1 MSAECSAVTSGKIV
15 SPGFARSN
23 HRAMKKQIAIVQ
35 GHVDPRGRQLGRALA
50 GAYAASA
57 EAAGYHVEVIDV
69 VRLKRPLLGAAAH
82 AERAAPGPAIRDAQ
96 AVIAR
101 ATHVV
106 IFCPLWL
113 GTMPV
118 LLRDFWS
125 QIFHAAEIS
134 SQAGDSRDAAP
145 AHAPRR
151 KSARIVMTLGMPA
164 VFYRSYFGTYEL
176 KSLERDFLGFCGIG
190 SIRENLVGAV
200 EAQDAQRR
208 DKWLER
214 MRGLGRA
221 GA

>member
-1 MSAECSAVTSGKIV
+1 
-15 SPGFARSN
+15 
-23 HRAMKKQIAIVQ
+23 MKKPIAIVQ

-50 GAYAASA
+50 GAYATSA
-57 EAAGYHVEVIDV
+57 EAAGFPVEVIDV
-69 VRLKRPLLGAAAH
+69 LRLKRPLLGAAAH
-82 AERAAPGPAIRDAQ
+82 AERAVPGPAIRDAQ
-96 AVIAR
+96 AAIAR

-118 LLRDFWS
+118 LLRDFWA
-125 QIFHAAEIS
+125 QVFQAAEIS
-134 SQAGDSRDAAP
+134 ASTEVSPDGLP

-190 SIRENLVGAV
+190 RIRENLVGAV
-200 EAQDAQRR
+200 ETQDAQRR

>member
-1 MSAECSAVTSGKIV
+1 
-15 SPGFARSN
+15 
-23 HRAMKKQIAIVQ
+23 MKKQIAIVQ

-57 EAAGYHVEVIDV
+57 EAAGFQVEVIDV
-69 VRLKRPLLGAAAH
+69 LRLKRPLLGAAAH
-82 AERAAPGPAIRDAQ
+82 SERATPGPAIRDAQ
-96 AVIAR
+96 AAIAR

-118 LLRDFWS
+118 LLRDFWA
-125 QIFHAAEIS
+125 QVFQAAEIS
-134 SQAGDSRDAAP
+134 GSAEAAPDGGP

-190 SIRENLVGAV
+190 RIRENLVGAV
-200 EAQDAQRR
+200 EAQDAHRR

-221 GA
+221 GV

>member
-1 MSAECSAVTSGKIV
+1 MTSGKIE
-15 SPGFARSN
+15 FAGIHRPN
-23 HRAMKKQIAIVQ
+23 QRAMKKLIAIVQ

-50 GAYAASA
+50 GAYATAA
-57 EAAGYHVEVIDV
+57 EAAGFRVEVIDV
-69 VRLKRPLLGAAAH
+69 VRLKRPLLGS
-82 AERAAPGPAIRDAQ
+82 APEPSPAIREAQ

-101 ATHVV
+101 AKHVV

-125 QIFHAAEIS
+125 QIFQAAEP
-134 SQAGDSRDAAP
+134 GGLDAP
-145 AHAPRR
+145 VR

-200 EAQDAQRR
+200 EAQDARRR

>member
-1 MSAECSAVTSGKIV
+1 MSAECSATTSGKITA
-15 SPGFARSN
+15 PEFTRPKQ
-23 HRAMKKQIAIVQ
+23 RAMKKLIAIVQ

-50 GAYAASA
+50 GAYATSA
-57 EAAGYHVEVIDV
+57 EAAGFRVEVIDV
-69 VRLKRPLLGAAAH
+69 VRLKRPLLGS
-82 AERAAPGPAIRDAQ
+82 APEPSPAIREAQ

-101 ATHVV
+101 AKHVV

-125 QIFHAAEIS
+125 QIFQSAEPGGLAGAAREIGG
-134 SQAGDSRDAAP
+134 ADAP
-145 AHAPRR
+145 GR

-200 EAQDAQRR
+200 EAQDARRR

>member
-1 MSAECSAVTSGKIV
+1 
-15 SPGFARSN
+15 
-23 HRAMKKQIAIVQ
+23 MKKLIAVVQ

-50 GAYAASA
+50 GAYATAA
-57 EAAGYHVEVIDV
+57 EAAGFRVEVIDV
-69 VRLKRPLLGAAAH
+69 VRLKRPLLGSTA
-82 AERAAPGPAIRDAQ
+82 GPSPAVRDAQ

-101 ATHVV
+101 AKHVV

-125 QIFHAAEIS
+125 QIFRATEPGAV
-134 SQAGDSRDAAP
+134 DAP
-145 AHAPRR
+145 GR

-200 EAQDAQRR
+200 EAQDARRR